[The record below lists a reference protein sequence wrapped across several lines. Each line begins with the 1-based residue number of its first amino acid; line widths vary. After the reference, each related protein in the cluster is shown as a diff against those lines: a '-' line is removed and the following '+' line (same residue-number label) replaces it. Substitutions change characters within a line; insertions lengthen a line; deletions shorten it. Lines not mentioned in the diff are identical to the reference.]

1 MPGTDLMPVER
12 LRRVQP
18 GTAQVGSITGT
29 LNLVK
34 AEVRRMEQRGEV
46 TAYRQFAR
54 LDRRTGVLEIPYVR
68 LRTRASVRRERILL
82 TSGLALA
89 GASFLAVVVW
99 LAWES
104 RYVIGAVLG
113 IAATIMLVFWLAP
126 HWTRGCPGLHC
137 QCCPRG

>member
-18 GTAQVGSITGT
+18 GAAQVESIRGT

-34 AEVRRMEQRGEV
+34 AEVRKMEQRGEV

-68 LRTRASVRRERILL
+68 LRTRASVRREQVL
-82 TSGLALA
+82 TRLALSGA
-89 GASFLAVVVW
+89 GIFFLAVVAW

-104 RYVIGAVLG
+104 RYVIGAVLA

-126 HWTRGCPGLHC
+126 HWTRGCPGMHC
-137 QCCPRG
+137 QGCRG